1 MRPHVLWFDEHY
13 GSHPAYEWP
22 AVLEACE
29 TMTLALAIGTS
40 FSVGVT
46 DLVAT
51 TAAARRVPLIIIDPE
66 APAIPT
72 GPPAVHLREK
82 AEELLPAVCARLG
95 A

>member
-13 GSHPAYEWP
+13 GGHPAYEWP

-29 TMTLALAIGTS
+29 TMTLAIAVGTS

-46 DLVAT
+46 HLVAT
-51 TAAARRVPLIIIDPE
+51 AAAQRRVPLIIVDPE
-66 APAIPT
+66 APSIPT
-72 GPPAVHLREK
+72 GPQAIHVAEK
-82 AEELLPAVCARLG
+82 AEVFLPAVCARLE

>member
-1 MRPHVLWFDEHY
+1 
-13 GSHPAYEWP
+13 
-22 AVLEACE
+22 
-29 TMTLALAIGTS
+29 MTLALAIGTS

-66 APAIPT
+66 APSIPT
-72 GPPAVHLREK
+72 GPRAVHLREK